1 MVVVVPSVGHIEA
14 SMVPMPMSLTDL
26 NSDAADPDIGAFRED
41 HWFVADVQR
50 TGKCRHRQERNKKK
64 SKNSILHGIFLEW
77 HACRPDARQ
86 NSRLVFLKSV

>member
-1 MVVVVPSVGHIEA
+1 MVVPSVGHIEA
-14 SMVPMPMSLTDL
+14 SMVPMPVSLTDP
-26 NSDAADPDIGAFRED
+26 NSDAADPDIGAFRDD
-41 HWFVADVQR
+41 HWFVADIQR